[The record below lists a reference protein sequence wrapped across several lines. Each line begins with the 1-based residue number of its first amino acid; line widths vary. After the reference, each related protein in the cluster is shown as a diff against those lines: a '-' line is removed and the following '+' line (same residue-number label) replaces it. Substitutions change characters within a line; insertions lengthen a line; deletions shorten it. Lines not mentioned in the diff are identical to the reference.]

1 MAFLLNPFTSQQ
13 CHRFRVLGCKNEA
26 APRWCSSEAL
36 CGHEGG
42 VVGINHTQWPCV
54 IGRAGTFALR
64 FLTELELEA
73 VD

>member
-1 MAFLLNPFTSQQ
+1 MRQL
-13 CHRFRVLGCKNEA
+13 HG
-26 APRWCSSEAL
+26 APGAL

-54 IGRAGTFALR
+54 IGRAGTFALKL
-64 FLTELELEA
+64 LTELELEA